1 MLALQLAILAFHMA
15 AAPLLLPVFHMQQA
29 QAPLQQLRV
38 ATQVRASR
46 GRGRVAQLVQTVV
59 QLVIEAIDVLG
70 VLVQSPVLL
79 CDVRLQL
86 EFLAAALIAGQK
98 IALQQGRTDTVVRCP
113 SRPRS

>member
-38 ATQVRASR
+38 ATQARAR
-46 GRGRVAQLVQTVV
+46 RVVEVGAAQLVQTVV

-70 VLVQSPVLL
+70 VLVQSPVL
-79 CDVRLQL
+79 DRKSTRLNSSHVASSYAVFCL
-86 EFLAAALIAGQK
+86 KKTSA
-98 IALQQGRTDTVVRCP
+98 VW
-113 SRPRS
+113 